1 MFKLKITNRLLTDRH
16 VTSVCRHLWNGVSG
30 VPGLGVSVVCPTPSL
45 QEWDRHAPQEG
56 SRGKEDEVGLG
67 KVELPRILS
76 PR

>member
-1 MFKLKITNRLLTDRH
+1 
-16 VTSVCRHLWNGVSG
+16 VSG

-45 QEWDRHAPQEG
+45 QEWDRHAATAPQEG
-56 SRGKEDEVGLG
+56 SKGGKEEIGLG